1 MSGSNMI
8 YLLAHKKKKVINR
21 VFLSQMY
28 SVNLAD
34 MGAEAGQLSLS
45 SVGVFGAM
53 PGALCSST
61 WWPHTS
67 RSFHQSDVD

>member
-45 SVGVFGAM
+45 
-53 PGALCSST
+53 L
-61 WWPHTS
+61 
-67 RSFHQSDVD
+67 Q

>member
-53 PGALCSST
+53 P
-61 WWPHTS
+61 
-67 RSFHQSDVD
+67 